1 MYNGRSCCA
10 AYKGDIE
17 YNGRSCMSY
26 KCASYM
32 FTIHSVDLQTALA
45 LKIAWHERRL
55 GER

>member
-10 AYKGDIE
+10 AYKGDVE

-45 LKIAWHERRL
+45 LKIAWHEGRL